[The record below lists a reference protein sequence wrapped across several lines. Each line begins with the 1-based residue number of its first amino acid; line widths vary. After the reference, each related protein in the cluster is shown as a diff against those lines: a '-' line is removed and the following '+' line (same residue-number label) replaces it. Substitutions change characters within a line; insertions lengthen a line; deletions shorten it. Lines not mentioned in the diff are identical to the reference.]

1 MNEINIL
8 VVDDFTQN
16 LVATEAL
23 LERPGL
29 RVLKAASGDEALE
42 LLLENE
48 VALALIDVQMPG
60 MDGYELAEML
70 RGNSRTSG
78 IPLIF
83 MTAVAQEK
91 TRAFRGYQAGAV
103 DFLNKPVNPDVLR
116 GKVEVFVQLF
126 AQKKQIQQRMEELR
140 EALQMNELFISVLG
154 HDLRTPLSA
163 VMNGAELIQRM
174 ESEGKVAD
182 IARRIHSSADR
193 MEKMVRQL
201 LDVAKIR
208 SGGIALTKTEADLRE
223 VGERILL
230 EMEHVAPD
238 CDIRLHCEGP
248 TQSYFDPDRMAQV
261 LSNLVG
267 NAVQHGQSGCP
278 VEICIDGSQEK
289 QVCIRVKNQ
298 GAMPAHTLEN
308 VFKPYYSASENSN
321 SRSGLGLGLYIVKEF
336 VQAHDGEVSVNSN
349 AEEGTVFEVALPR
362 KTEPASVDSA

>member
-1 MNEINIL
+1 MMNDINIL

-23 LERPGL
+23 LGRPGL
-29 RVLKAASGDEALE
+29 RVLKASSGDEALE

-60 MDGYELAEML
+60 MDGYELAELL
-70 RGNSRTSG
+70 RGNPRTSG

-83 MTAVAQEK
+83 MTAAAQER

-116 GKVEVFVQLF
+116 GKVEVFAQLF

-140 EALQMNELFISVLG
+140 DALQMNELFISVLG

-163 VMNGAELIQRM
+163 VMNGAEIIQHLANDDKVNGIAHRIFSSAERM
-174 ESEGKVAD
+174 EN
-182 IARRIHSSADR
+182 
-193 MEKMVRQL
+193 MVRQL

-208 SGGIALTKTEADLRE
+208 SGGIALAKAHADLRE

-230 EMEHVAPD
+230 EMEQVAPD
-238 CDIRLHCEGP
+238 RDIQLRCLGETCGF
-248 TQSYFDPDRMAQV
+248 FDPDRMAQIV
-261 LSNLVG
+261 SNLVS
-267 NAVQHGQSGCP
+267 NAVQHGETNCP
-278 VEICIDGSQEK
+278 VEVCIDGTGRE
-289 QVCIRVKNQ
+289 QVYIRVKNQ
-298 GAMPAHTLEN
+298 GVMPADTMEN
-308 VFKPYYSASENSN
+308 VFKPYYSAGDKPG

-336 VQAHDGEVSVNSN
+336 VTAHEGSVNVDSSP
-349 AEEGTVFEVALPR
+349 EQGTVFEVALPR
-362 KTEPASVDSA
+362 EAVLAS